1 MPVCGDCQGVNNA
14 SARFCQECGS
24 PLTTVGGATLKHS
37 AKEASVEHSLDS
49 LVGGRYLINSFLGEG
64 STKKVYGVTD
74 TILERE
80 VALALIKT
88 HRMDDVERTRILRE
102 AQVMAKLGDHPN
114 IVHIFEFGEDA
125 GTPFMVLPLMAGGA
139 LNNLISET
147 KNGNRDLTAVV
158 NIAMDVCN
166 GLDFAHLNSVIHRDV
181 KPGNVWLSRDGT
193 AKIGDF
199 GLAIS
204 PARDRITGPGI
215 VVGTVAYM
223 APEQAVAGQIDER
236 SDLYSLGAMM
246 YELVT
251 SHRPFTGNHALAV
264 INQHVQ
270 TAPVP
275 PSRYNPAC
283 TTKLEQ
289 LILQATRQG
298 RHGQASISPGS
309 NRSPR
314 SHSADVSADAHGRC
328 VVETSDEGS
337 SRSL

>member
-1 MPVCGDCQGVNNA
+1 MPVCKECQGKNSA
-14 SARFCQECGS
+14 GARFCQDCGNS
-24 PLTTVGGATLKHS
+24 LTTEGGATLKHS
-37 AKEASVEHSLDS
+37 PMESSVEQSIDS
-49 LVGGRYLINSFLGEG
+49 LIGGRYLIRSFLGEG
-64 STKKVYGVTD
+64 STKKVCGVND

-80 VALALIKT
+80 VALAVIKT
-88 HRMDDVERTRILRE
+88 HRMDEVERTRILRE

-147 KNGNRDLTAVV
+147 KNGSRDLTAAV
-158 NIAMDVCN
+158 NIAIDVCN

-181 KPGNVWLSRDGT
+181 KPGNVWLSGDGT

-204 PARDRITGPGI
+204 PSRDRITGPGI

-264 INQHVQ
+264 INQHVH
-270 TAPVP
+270 TTPVP
-275 PSRYNPAC
+275 PSRYNSAC
-283 TTKLEQ
+283 TPRLEQ
-289 LILQATRQG
+289 LILRLLSKDAMDRPQ
-298 RHGQASISPGS
+298 
-309 NRSPR
+309 
-314 SHSADVSADAHGRC
+314 SALEVIEALETITPNYQEAHTAA
-328 VVETSDEGS
+328 V
-337 SRSL
+337 